1 MKKKVS
7 AISAIMLERNL
18 RSTTESTI
26 EYLSVE
32 ATPPISTHNW
42 PILDYDGAST
52 SPRRA
57 WQHGPTK
64 CAARHAYT
72 LTDTTERQ
80 RRNFGSE
87 RRNFRTQPTKTTNAS
102 QSTLFW
108 YPYAKATS
116 SNVPTAQTM
125 DIDHMCHTCA
135 ICRVWTRGRS
145 PSQPNVKKEA
155 TKCSYPTDEM
165 FVSGK

>member
-18 RSTTESTI
+18 RSTTESII
-26 EYLSVE
+26 EYRSAE

-72 LTDTTERQ
+72 LKDTTRETTTKFW
-80 RRNFGSE
+80 FG
-87 RRNFRTQPTKTTNAS
+87 
-102 QSTLFW
+102 
-108 YPYAKATS
+108 
-116 SNVPTAQTM
+116 
-125 DIDHMCHTCA
+125 
-135 ICRVWTRGRS
+135 
-145 PSQPNVKKEA
+145 A
-155 TKCSYPTDEM
+155 TKFSYPTDENYQCLAKHILL
-165 FVSGK
+165 VSTCQNHVEQCANCPNDGH